1 MLGTP
6 INGWA
11 EIKIGQEKIGNAS
24 YLTDPAMDCLDAF
37 LRYFDTNS
45 FLPFGLIFDAEGYY
59 FGIMEFAD
67 YLYIADDKT
76 DDDKL
81 NLREINPIDLNL
93 TEYAG
98 HHEILTCLAKEC
110 VNDIVDNLEGWVH
123 WFTYANET
131 EENLEKR
138 RQELLSKIKHLKN
151 YIS

>member
-76 DDDKL
+76 DDDKFEVL
-81 NLREINPIDLNL
+81 FVY
-93 TEYAG
+93 EYASLFSKNIFKMFFN
-98 HHEILTCLAKEC
+98 ILPPSKGYIGIKLTINIIK
-110 VNDIVDNLEGWVH
+110 LE
-123 WFTYANET
+123 
-131 EENLEKR
+131 
-138 RQELLSKIKHLKN
+138 
-151 YIS
+151 